1 MVSHEILLPKPLF
14 EGRMSVEA
22 AIRRRRSV
30 RRYQKGPL
38 AISDISQL
46 LWAAQ
51 GLTHPT
57 GYRASPSAGALYPL
71 EVYLVVGEVT
81 DLKAGVYRYLP
92 ASHRMEAV
100 VEEDRREALS
110 AAALGQSAVR
120 NASAAVVFCAVYE
133 RTTSKYGR
141 RGIPYVHMEAGHAAQ
156 NLSLQAVAL
165 NLGTVVIG
173 AFEDELVRETI
184 SAPKAERPLYIVP
197 VGQA

>member
-1 MVSHEILLPKPLF
+1 MVTQEILLPKPSF
-14 EGRMSVEA
+14 EGRVPVEA

-30 RRYQKGPL
+30 RRYQSAPL
-38 AISDISQL
+38 ALSDVSQL

-51 GLTHPT
+51 GLTHPM
-57 GYRASPSAGALYPL
+57 GYRTSPSAGALYPL
-71 EVYLVVGEVT
+71 EVYLVSGEVT

-92 ASHRMEAV
+92 ASHMLEPV
-100 VEEDRREALS
+100 VEEDIRAPLS
-110 AAALGQSAVR
+110 AAALRQSAVR
-120 NASAAVVFCAVYE
+120 KAPAAVVFCAVYE

-156 NLSLQAVAL
+156 NVSLQAVAL
-165 NLGTVVIG
+165 NLGTVMIG

-197 VGQA
+197 VGRI